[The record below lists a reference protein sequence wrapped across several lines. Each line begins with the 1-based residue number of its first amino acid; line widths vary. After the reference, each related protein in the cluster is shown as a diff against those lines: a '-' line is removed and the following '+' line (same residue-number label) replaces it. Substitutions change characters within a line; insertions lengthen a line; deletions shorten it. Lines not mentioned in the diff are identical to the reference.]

1 MRATLGTPLSPWS
14 RRLWTTAQIVAFGVT
29 LAVVAGLFLAPDFTL
44 RVAWYGVVPVLPAS
58 FLLNAGLWRGVCPI
72 ATANT
77 FRSNDHGQTMSTR
90 AMKVLWTLGMVLLV
104 VLIPLRHVLL
114 NVNGPALGILLLII
128 VGAAFASGWFVRAK
142 GGFCNSV
149 CPVLPV
155 EKLYGQHPLLHVR
168 NPRCIPCTLCS
179 TKGCMDI
186 DTLKAV
192 HDKPRG
198 GNGSG
203 SGVRSGGRS
212 WLKTPMGVFAT
223 ILPGVILGY
232 FLVDDVPASSTLE
245 IFSTVLGAGA
255 ASMVALA
262 APIGLADLSPK
273 VVSPL
278 LAALSAGLYYWFAA
292 PASVAAF
299 GGPAVLGLALQGA
312 FLTLVAVWLWKAI
325 R

>member
-1 MRATLGTPLSPWS
+1 MRATLGTPLSPLS
-14 RRLWTTAQIVAFGVT
+14 RRLWTTAQVTAFGVT
-29 LAVVAGLFLAPDFTL
+29 LAVVSGLFLAPEPTL
-44 RVAWYGVVPVLPAS
+44 RLAWYGIVPLLPAS

-77 FRSNDHGQTMSTR
+77 FRSNDRGRPLPTR
-90 AMKVLWTLGMVLLV
+90 VLTLLWSMGMILLV

-114 NVNGPALGILLLII
+114 NVNGPALGVLLLLI
-128 VGAAFASGWFVRAK
+128 VGAAFVTGWFVRAK

-155 EKLYGQHPLLHVR
+155 EKLYGQNPLLYVR
-168 NPRCIPCTLCS
+168 NPRCVPCTLCS

-186 DTLKAV
+186 NTLKAV
-192 HDKPRG
+192 HDKTG
-198 GNGSG
+198 GGQG
-203 SGVRSGGRS
+203 SGVRSGGGRS
-212 WLKTPMGVFAT
+212 WLKTPMGIFAT
-223 ILPGVILGY
+223 VLPGVILGY

-245 IFSTVLGAGA
+245 IYGTVLGAGA

-262 APIGLADLSPK
+262 APIGLVDLSPK
-273 VVSPL
+273 VASPL
-278 LAALSAGLYYWFAA
+278 LAALCAGLYYWFAA

-299 GGPAVLGLALQGA
+299 GGPEWLGLTLQGA
-312 FLTLVAVWLWKAI
+312 FLALVAVWLWKAV

>member
-29 LAVVAGLFLAPDFTL
+29 LAVVAGLFLAPDLTL
-44 RVAWYGVVPVLPAS
+44 RLAWYGVVPVLPAS

-72 ATANT
+72 ASANT
-77 FRSNDHGQTMSTR
+77 FRSNDRGRPMSTQ
-90 AMKVLWTLGMVLLV
+90 AMKILWTAGIGLLL

-114 NVNGPALGILLLII
+114 NGNGPALGVLLLLI
-128 VGAAFASGWFVRAK
+128 VGAAFASGWFIRAK

-155 EKLYGQHPLLHVR
+155 EKLYGQHPLIHVR
-168 NPRCIPCTLCS
+168 NPRCVPCTLCS

-192 HDKPRG
+192 HTASR
-198 GNGSG
+198 SG
-203 SGVRSGGRS
+203 SGPGSKAGSGGRS
-212 WLKTPMGVFAT
+212 WLRTPMGLFAT
-223 ILPGVILGY
+223 VLPGVILGY
-232 FLVDDVPASSTLE
+232 FLVDDVPSSSALE
-245 IFSTVLGAGA
+245 IYGTVLGMGA
-255 ASMVALA
+255 ASLVAFA
-262 APIGLADLSPK
+262 APIGLADLPPRR
-273 VVSPL
+273 VSPL

-292 PASVAAF
+292 PGSVAAF
-299 GGPAVLGLALQGA
+299 GGPVELGLLLRGA
-312 FLTLVAVWLWKAI
+312 FLTLVVVWLVRAL